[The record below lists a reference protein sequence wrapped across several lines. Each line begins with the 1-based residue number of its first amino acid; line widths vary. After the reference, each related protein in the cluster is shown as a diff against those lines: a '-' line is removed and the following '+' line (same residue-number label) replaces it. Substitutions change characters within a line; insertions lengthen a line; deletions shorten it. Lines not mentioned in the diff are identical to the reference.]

1 MSQSS
6 NKNDSR
12 GLDSGGLAAAGASAA
27 SIYPKAKEPLGMNR
41 LFSLSYPVKRGIA
54 RVALLALGAGF
65 EYLSRHC
72 DKLKEEISGWE
83 EGRIFAL
90 SILSQ
95 GPSVTMK
102 KENGAIRCV
111 GEDLK
116 NAEIVFYFK
125 NIDSALMLFAGF
137 IGAHT
142 ASAQHRTIVHGD
154 IGIAM
159 EALRAMNI
167 VQSYLY
173 PGLVLK
179 KTFKRAP
186 KMSFGEKILKAKLM
200 LVLLPGI
207 AAAARR

>member
-1 MSQSS
+1 MSIAS
-6 NKNDSR
+6 NRNDSL
-12 GLDSGGLAAAGASAA
+12 GTDNGGYGAAAT
-27 SIYPKAKEPLGMNR
+27 YPKAKEPMGMNR

-72 DKLKEEISGWE
+72 DKLKEEIAGWE
-83 EGRIFAL
+83 EGRVFAL
-90 SILSQ
+90 SILSE
-95 GPSVTMK
+95 GPTATLK
-102 KENGAIRCV
+102 KENGVIRYI
-111 GEDLK
+111 GGDAK
-116 NAEIVFYFK
+116 NADIVFYFK
-125 NIDSALMLFAGF
+125 NIDSALMLFAGL

-154 IGIAM
+154 IGVAM

-173 PGLVLK
+173 PGFVLK

-186 KMSFGEKILKAKLM
+186 KMSFGELALKAKVM

-207 AAAARR
+207 ASAARK